1 MHKTLILPQIFAEQL
16 SPFPFPTTTLPSVSQ
31 STKPPLSRFHTN
43 HKRLPKHETTKF
55 LLSHPLVPFPFPTT
69 SLPSVHQSMNPPK
82 SGHHTNLRRPS
93 KHKITQILPSS
104 PPTTFPF
111 PTTTLANV
119 FIISCHVMHPAVR
132 MAGLAVSPDGSCDEK
147 HTTTSGTGRF

>member
-55 LLSHPLVPFPFPTT
+55 LLSHPLVPFLFPTA
-69 SLPSVHQSMNPPK
+69 SIPSVHQSTKTLFSCPHTNHKRPPK
-82 SGHHTNLRRPS
+82 
-93 KHKITQILPSS
+93 HKTAIILPSS

-147 HTTTSGTGRF
+147 HTTSSGTGRF